1 MSSLAEMR
9 AQLKAL
15 RKEAKEYAP
24 ISRMKKGDI
33 AAQIERLRGHREETP
48 ASAAVPSAGK
58 KVSKAAV
65 ESIKEAKMKE
75 FPVKPSKG
83 EPKEKPAPPAKKPK
97 MSKAD
102 MLKMISEMSS
112 DEE

>member
-1 MSSLAEMR
+1 MSDLAEMR
-9 AQLKAL
+9 KQLREL
-15 RKEAKEYAP
+15 RKGVVKP
-24 ISRMKKGDI
+24 VSRMRKGDI
-33 AAQIERLRGHREETP
+33 AAEIERLRGNREETP

-58 KVSKAAV
+58 RVAKAAT
-65 ESIKEAKMKE
+65 ESIKEAKAKE

-83 EPKEKPAPPAKKPK
+83 EAKAPPAAPKKAK

-102 MLKMISEMSS
+102 MLKMISELTS